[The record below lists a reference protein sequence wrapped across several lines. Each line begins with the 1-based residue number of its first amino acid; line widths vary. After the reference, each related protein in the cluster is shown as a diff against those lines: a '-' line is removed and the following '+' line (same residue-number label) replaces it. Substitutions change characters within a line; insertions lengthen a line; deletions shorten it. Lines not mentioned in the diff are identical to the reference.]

1 MREAPPSRRMRDA
14 APMPAAPDDIV
25 IRLLDAN
32 ESNHVVE
39 AITAAYG
46 ETYDVP
52 WCYDA
57 AEITRRIAHGQFV
70 SAAAFTPD
78 GDLLCHAALT
88 RHGHDD
94 QVVHAGQAVSL
105 PAARGHHL
113 FTRVK
118 AHLAEWAATR
128 GIFGIYSEATAAHP
142 YSQQANLDL
151 GANESGVLVAWIPAT
166 VSNDA
171 SVMET
176 PHRASV
182 VLFYLNTNRAPAHP
196 VYAPPRQ
203 RDMVRVLIDRCGFRG
218 GLAEASRRFT
228 PPAHTKIR
236 TTRDEHHNL
245 SIVRVT
251 EAGADLGEVATAAR
265 EREFARGVDAVYVD
279 VRLDQ
284 PATEIVGDG
293 LSAAGF
299 GFAGVFPSALHPGEI
314 LRYQALRDGVEVSAA
329 DVSVASDHGRELLD
343 YVLAELPEPT
353 SA

>member
-1 MREAPPSRRMRDA
+1 MSE
-14 APMPAAPDDIV
+14 APDDIV
-25 IRLLDAN
+25 IRLLGPD
-32 ESNHVVE
+32 ESSHVVD

-52 WCYDA
+52 WCYNA
-57 AEITRRIAHGQFV
+57 SEITRRIAHGQLV
-70 SAAAFTPD
+70 SAAAFTPH

-118 AHLAEWAATR
+118 AHLAEWAAAR
-128 GIFGIYSEATAAHP
+128 GILGIYSEATAAHP

-151 GANESGVLVAWIPAT
+151 GANESGVLLAWIPAT

-171 SVMET
+171 SVMEA

-182 VLFYLNTNRAPAHP
+182 GLFYLSTNRAPAHP

-203 RDMVRVLIDRCGFRG
+203 REIVRLLVDRCGFRG
-218 GLAEASRRFT
+218 GLAEVSPRFT
-228 PPAHTKIR
+228 PPAHTKIH
-236 TTRDEHHNL
+236 TTRDEDHNL
-245 SIVRVT
+245 SILRVT
-251 EAGADLGEVATAAR
+251 EAGADLGEIAADTR
-265 EREFARGVDAVYVD
+265 DREFARGVDVVYVD

-284 PATEIVGDG
+284 PATEVVGDD

-314 LRYQALRDGVEVSAA
+314 LRYQARREGVVVSAA

-343 YVLAELPEPT
+343 YVLQDLA
-353 SA
+353 

>member
-1 MREAPPSRRMRDA
+1 
-14 APMPAAPDDIV
+14 MPAATPPPADDIV
-25 IRLLDAN
+25 IRLLDAD
-32 ESNHVVE
+32 ESNHVVD

-46 ETYDVP
+46 ATYDVP

-57 AEITRRIAHGQFV
+57 TEITRRISHGQLV

-128 GIFGIYSEATAAHP
+128 GILGIYSEATAAHP

-151 GANESGVLVAWIPAT
+151 GANESGVLLAWIPAS
-166 VSNDA
+166 VNNDA
-171 SVMET
+171 SVMEA
-176 PHRASV
+176 PRRASV

-196 VYAPPRQ
+196 VFAPPRQ
-203 RDMVRVLIDRCGFRG
+203 RDVVRLLVDRCGFRG
-218 GLAEASRRFT
+218 GLAEASRRIT
-228 PPAHTKIR
+228 PPRHTKVH

-245 SIVRVT
+245 SVLRVT
-251 EAGADLGEVATAAR
+251 EAGGDLGEAAATAR
-265 EREFARGVDAVYVD
+265 DREFARGVDVVYVD

-284 PATEIVGDG
+284 PATELVGDD

-299 GFAGVFPSALHPGEI
+299 GFAGVFPSALHAGEI
-314 LRYQALRDGVEVSAA
+314 LRYQALRDGVAVSAA
-329 DVSVASDHGRELLD
+329 DVSVASDHGRDLLE
-343 YVLAELPEPT
+343 YVVSDLP
-353 SA
+353 SGG